1 MQNTVINSPLPGL
14 GSRIA
19 IVVEEG
25 FLKQI
30 HFVGNS
36 ISENR
41 NNDHC
46 SRRVVA
52 WLNSYFEHEIQEITF
67 SVLLQGTAFQKR
79 VWNSLAEIHSGTTKT
94 YGELAQELKSGARAI
109 GNACRKN
116 PVPLVYPCHRVVSAN
131 GQGGY
136 MGKTS
141 GTEMDIKQWLLLH
154 EHH

>member
-19 IVVEEG
+19 IATEDG
-25 FLKQI
+25 YLKQI

-36 ISENR
+36 VPLK
-41 NNDHC
+41 NNTDVC
-46 SRRVVA
+46 TKQVVL
-52 WLNSYFEHEIQEITF
+52 WLNAYFEHEVQEITF
-67 SVLLQGTAFQKR
+67 PVLLQGTDFQKK
-79 VWNSLAEIHSGTTKT
+79 VWNSLPEILSGTTNT
-94 YGELAQELKSGARAI
+94 YGELARELKSGARAI

-131 GQGGY
+131 GQGGF

-141 GTEMDIKQWLLLH
+141 GIEMDIKQWLLLH
-154 EHH
+154 ERN